1 MEYDALTAEL
11 SRTLLSRGYPCKLLQ
26 CPPYDALR
34 REYMLQK
41 LYTRDKTAVKEKVSR
56 GEVLV
61 LKTEYSKTLRRLGL
75 KSEIARLLDSLRCVL
90 GQGFLERVKIFV
102 AHPTS
107 ANIFLRTYKYN
118 FPPSWKGSAL
128 CAGGRAE
135 VWANQP

>member
-1 MEYDALTAEL
+1 MFL
-11 SRTLLSRGYPCKLLQ
+11 
-26 CPPYDALR
+26 
-34 REYMLQK
+34 LQK
-41 LYTRDKTAVKEKVSR
+41 LYTREKTAVKEKVSR

-107 ANIFLRTYKYN
+107 ANIFLRTCK
-118 FPPSWKGSAL
+118 PSWKGTAP

-135 VWANQP
+135 VGANQP